1 MGSSLA
7 SWGETMEIPYDYKW
21 FTGRVMSKSM
31 TDHYNRLTDQINVA
45 KAAGLKS
52 HVEDLELR
60 RFNLGVGVVYN
71 FEK

>member
-1 MGSSLA
+1 MKPRFKKL
-7 SWGETMEIPYDYKW
+7 PYKYEW
-21 FTGRVMSKSM
+21 STGKVMSDSM
-31 TDHYNRLTDQINVA
+31 TDCYNRLTDQINVA
-45 KAAGLKS
+45 KADGLKS